1 MSIGEVSPK
10 RLLPRML
17 APKLARDLQE
27 FPAVVLQGARAIG
40 KTTLARSLAA
50 AEINLSDSAQRS
62 FFTADPAAALR
73 EAAKPVLL
81 DEWQVMPDCLWAVKS
96 LIDDEEANGFIVA
109 GSASPPPDDRR
120 LGQFPLTGRAVVR
133 DLRAMCKAERSG
145 AEAVPVADLLL
156 SEQPDWPVP
165 ERLSQRDY
173 VAIAAESGYPACVGM
188 DPSEEDRY
196 MQGVVGTALQH
207 DIAAAGRQ
215 RGGERFRQAMLGFLR
230 SFALHSGRITSLR
243 AIADHARISD
253 RAAAGYQAVFSA
265 YHLIEDVEVWRPSA
279 DSSPAK
285 HPKRMV
291 CDPGMMAV
299 MAGLERQRLL
309 AEPVLLDGLM
319 ETFVAAQIR
328 AQQSAASTNHSLLA
342 YNHHPRSKQDFR
354 YPEGEIDFLL
364 ESSDGSAV
372 AAVEVKTGNRADP
385 RHARRMAALRDA
397 MDDKARQHPPTSP
410 VPPMRFTC
418 GVVLVCGEAPI
429 RSIGDRL
436 WIAPMSLLWA
446 SPPA

>member
-1 MSIGEVSPK
+1 
-10 RLLPRML
+10 ML
-17 APKLARDLQE
+17 APQLERDLRD

-50 AEINLSDSAQRS
+50 SEINLSDRAQRS
-62 FFTADPAAALR
+62 FFTADPSAALR

-81 DEWQVMPDCLWAVKS
+81 DEWQIEPDCLWSVKS
-96 LIDDEEANGFIVA
+96 LIDDEGAGGFIVA
-109 GSASPPPDDRR
+109 GSASPPTDESRP
-120 LGQFPLTGRAVVR
+120 GQFPLTGRAVVR
-133 DLRAMCKAERSG
+133 ELRAMCKAERTG
-145 AEAVPVADLLL
+145 KPAVPVADLMLTGRP
-156 SEQPDWPVP
+156 EWPIP
-165 ERLSQRDY
+165 EELPQRDY
-173 VAIAAESGYPACVGM
+173 VDIASESGYPACVEM
-188 DPSEEDRY
+188 DPSEADRY
-196 MQGVVGTALQH
+196 LQGVVGTALQH
-207 DIAAAGRQ
+207 DITAAGRQ
-215 RGGERFRQAMLGFLR
+215 RGGEQFRQAMLGFLQ

-265 YHLIEDVEVWRPSA
+265 CHLLEDVEVWRPSA

-309 AEPVLLDGLM
+309 ATPVLLGGLM
-319 ETFVAAQIR
+319 ETFVAAQFR
-328 AQQSAASTNHSLLA
+328 GQESAASISHSLLA
-342 YNHHPRSKQDFR
+342 YNHHPRYKQDIR

-364 ESSDGSAV
+364 ESSDGSAL

-385 RHARRMAALRDA
+385 RQSRRMAALRDA
-397 MDDKARQHPPTSP
+397 VDEKARRHPPNSP

-418 GVVLVCGEAPI
+418 GVVLICGEAPI
-429 RSIGDRL
+429 RKIDDRL

-446 SPPA
+446 ASS

>member
-1 MSIGEVSPK
+1 MSIGDTPSK

-17 APKLARDLQE
+17 APQLARDLQE
-27 FPAVVLQGARAIG
+27 YPAVVLQGARAIG
-40 KTTLARSLAA
+40 KTTLARSLATS
-50 AEINLSDSAQRS
+50 EINLSDSRQRS
-62 FFTADPAAALR
+62 FFAVDPAAALR
-73 EAAKPVLL
+73 EAEKPVLL
-81 DEWQVMPDCLWAVKS
+81 DEWQVLPESLWAVKS
-96 LIDDEEANGFIVA
+96 LIDDEGARGFIVA
-109 GSASPPPDDRR
+109 GSASPAPDDSR

-133 DLRAMCKAERSG
+133 ELSAMGRAEREG
-145 AEAVPVADLLL
+145 TAAVPVADLLL
-156 SEQPDWPVP
+156 SEDPDWPEP
-165 ERLSQRDY
+165 QSLDQRDY
-173 VAIAAESGYPACVGM
+173 VEIAAESGYPACLGM
-188 DPSEEDRY
+188 DPSEAARY

-215 RGGERFRQAMLGFLR
+215 RGGERFRQAMMAFLR
-230 SFALHSGRITSLR
+230 AFALHSGRITSLR
-243 AIADHARISD
+243 SIADHARVSD

-265 YHLIEDVEVWRPSA
+265 CHLIEDVEVWRPSA
-279 DSSPAK
+279 SSSPAK

-309 AEPVLLDGLM
+309 AEPVLLGGLM
-319 ETFVAAQIR
+319 ETFVAAQFR
-328 AQQSAASTNHSLLA
+328 AQKSAASINHSLLV
-342 YNHHPRSKQDFR
+342 YNHHPRSKQNFR

-364 ESSDGSAV
+364 ESYDGSAL

-385 RHARRMAALRDA
+385 RHARRMGALRDA
-397 MDDKARQHPPTSP
+397 MDEKARRHPEGSP

-418 GVVLVCGEAPI
+418 GIVLICGDAPI

-446 SPPA
+446 TPSA